1 MDKKR
6 VTRDIS
12 YIGVNDHLT
21 DLFEGQF
28 KIPNGMSYNSYAILD
43 YKVAIVDSV
52 DSHFADQWLN
62 NIRLELKGRRPD
74 YLIIS
79 HMEPDHSGSIMQLV
93 QAYPAVLLVG
103 NQKTFQMLDNMYPN
117 NHAHSRI
124 IVKDGDTLDLGEHIL
139 RFIYA
144 PMVHWPEVMFT
155 YDERDGALFSA
166 DAFGK
171 FGALDVDED
180 WDKEARRY
188 YYGIVGK
195 YGNNVIQ
202 AIAKI
207 SELDIKLICPLH
219 GPVLLTSLDYYVS
232 QYVKWANYEADQDG
246 VLIAVSSAYGS
257 TMKVANKLRDLC
269 EEDYKRVV
277 IVDLARCDISDAVA
291 KAFKYKKL
299 VLASIT
305 YNCDI
310 FPPMKTFIEALV
322 ERNYQKR
329 SVGFIENGSWSP
341 NAAKVMKSYF
351 EKSKD
356 ITILPTVTVK
366 SAVYSDDDLKA
377 LADALKD

>member
-155 YDERDGALFSA
+155 YDERDGALF
-166 DAFGK
+166 
-171 FGALDVDED
+171 L
-180 WDKEARRY
+180 
-188 YYGIVGK
+188 
-195 YGNNVIQ
+195 NH
-202 AIAKI
+202 
-207 SELDIKLICPLH
+207 C
-219 GPVLLTSLDYYVS
+219 
-232 QYVKWANYEADQDG
+232 
-246 VLIAVSSAYGS
+246 
-257 TMKVANKLRDLC
+257 
-269 EEDYKRVV
+269 
-277 IVDLARCDISDAVA
+277 
-291 KAFKYKKL
+291 
-299 VLASIT
+299 
-305 YNCDI
+305 
-310 FPPMKTFIEALV
+310 
-322 ERNYQKR
+322 
-329 SVGFIENGSWSP
+329 
-341 NAAKVMKSYF
+341 SY
-351 EKSKD
+351 
-356 ITILPTVTVK
+356 
-366 SAVYSDDDLKA
+366 
-377 LADALKD
+377 